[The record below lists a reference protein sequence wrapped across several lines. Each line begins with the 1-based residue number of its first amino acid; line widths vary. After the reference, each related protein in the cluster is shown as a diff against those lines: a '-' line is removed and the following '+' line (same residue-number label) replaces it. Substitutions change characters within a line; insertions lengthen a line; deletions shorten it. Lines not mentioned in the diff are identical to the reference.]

1 MKDFNLSIYKS
12 MLTLERSSPDLFFLL
27 RKTKV
32 ITDKFCPTAYASIN
46 KEGFK
51 IVINEKWAE
60 TLDNFSLSALIEH
73 EILHVLFG
81 HLTDYSILM
90 PNKRLANVAMDLI
103 INEAGNLISQKDR
116 LDEKLKAGCFLS
128 DFNEKFKTDFSS
140 YRNTSLEIYNF
151 LTEKSDSDKNGL
163 ESFDEGLTD
172 ETQEGQ
178 ADSKIQADNKGQAKI
193 EDFLSP
199 DEINQV
205 LKSYGS
211 KSAELKLVIEKREKL
226 AKNKRVKKALE
237 SFLTSNKNDFKK
249 SSKRLNKR
257 FSFMPYGRE
266 KDKNQKIL
274 IALDLSGSM
283 LSPEIIE
290 KMKIAVSSS
299 IGYGFSVD
307 LIFGDTKKL
316 GGFKD
321 LKKSFD
327 FSQLKGGGGTELD
340 FIFQEKLSLYDGLI
354 VFTDGYFDHKI
365 IPKKLANKMIF
376 LMTNKDKIDGFK
388 TIEMI

>member
-12 MLTLERSSPDLFFLL
+12 MLTLERNSPDLFFLL

-32 ITDKFCPTAYASIN
+32 ITDKSCPTAYASIN

-51 IVINEKWAE
+51 IVINETWAE

-81 HLTDYSILM
+81 HLTDYSLLM
-90 PNKRLANVAMDLI
+90 PDKRLANVAMDLI
-103 INEAGNLISQKDR
+103 INEAGNLISQKDK

-128 DFNEKFKTDFSS
+128 DFNAKFKTNFCS
-140 YRNTSLEIYNF
+140 YKNTSLEIYNF
-151 LTEKSDSDKNGL
+151 LADKSENDKNGL

-172 ETQEGQ
+172 ETKEGQ
-178 ADSKIQADNKGQAKI
+178 ADSKGQAKI

-211 KSAELKLVIEKREKL
+211 KSADLKLVIEKREKL
-226 AKNKRVKKALE
+226 EKNKRVKKALE

-327 FSQLKGGGGTELD
+327 FSQLNGGGGTELD
-340 FIFQEKLSLYDGLI
+340 FIFQEKLNLYDGLI
-354 VFTDGYFDHKI
+354 VFTDGYFNHKI

-388 TIEMI
+388 TVEMI